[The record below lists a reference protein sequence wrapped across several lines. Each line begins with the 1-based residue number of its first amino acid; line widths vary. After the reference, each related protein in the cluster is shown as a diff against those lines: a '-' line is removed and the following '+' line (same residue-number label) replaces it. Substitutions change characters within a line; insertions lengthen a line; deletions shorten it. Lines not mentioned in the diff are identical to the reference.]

1 MNAGSSWYFS
11 LAIAVPFRKQ
21 TMFSEHNK
29 TEQDGFKPRYNFIIT
44 NRIVNAFGGVI
55 DKFFTRDLFRS
66 D

>member
-1 MNAGSSWYFS
+1 
-11 LAIAVPFRKQ
+11 
-21 TMFSEHNK
+21 MFSEHNK

-55 DKFFTRDLFRS
+55 DKFFTRDMFRS

>member
-1 MNAGSSWYFS
+1 
-11 LAIAVPFRKQ
+11 
-21 TMFSEHNK
+21 MFSEHNK
-29 TEQDGFKPRYNFIIT
+29 TEQDGSKSRYNFIIT